1 MFAPGKVLQIVLF
14 VNKAGTYLSGAPST
28 FSSEILDHPLNL
40 LGANTLAFL
49 PGVSVTMKERG
60 LLLRHLHCYK

>member
-1 MFAPGKVLQIVLF
+1 M
-14 VNKAGTYLSGAPST
+14 SGAPFMF
-28 FSSEILDHPLNL
+28 FSQILDHPLNL
-40 LGANTLAFL
+40 QGTNALAFL